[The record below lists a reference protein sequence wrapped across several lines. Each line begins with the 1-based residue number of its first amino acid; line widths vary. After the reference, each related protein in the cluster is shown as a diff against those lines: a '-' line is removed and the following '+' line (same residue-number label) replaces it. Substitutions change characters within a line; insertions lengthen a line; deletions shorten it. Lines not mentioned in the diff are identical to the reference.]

1 MRYKIDRNHKITR
14 FLCLLLGMILLTGS
28 MCIPVYAAEYWP
40 EGRIPECDRDGGFY
54 RDSPL

>member
-40 EGRIPECDRDGGFY
+40 EGP
-54 RDSPL
+54 

>member
-40 EGRIPECDRDGGFY
+40 EGPDRDGGFY